1 MADTPPNKPAHQKD
15 YPMTDQPYAA
25 TSDAP
30 RAMRPSRVLRRIR
43 DGHVARCLKLNTS
56 DPRITEVFAQAGA
69 DVLWLCMEHIA
80 TGWEQAE
87 NQIRAAKLYDTDI
100 ILRVSRGSYSDY
112 VRGLEIDAAGLMVPH
127 VMSPD
132 DAVAVR
138 DMTKFAPLGR
148 RAVDGGNADALYTR
162 LGLTDYLDQANRERF
177 VCHQIEDPE
186 AVDRM
191 EAIAEIDGV
200 DGLFFGPGDLS
211 VAMGIPGQ
219 MDDPAIEK
227 ARRRLAEVARSNGK
241 IAATVCGPDRIG
253 ELVDMGY
260 NFLSIG
266 SDVVGLTQY
275 AERTLAA
282 FGDH

>member
-1 MADTPPNKPAHQKD
+1 
-15 YPMTDQPYAA
+15 MTDQPYAA